1 MKGENTSILN
11 EQQKQAIAGLGRRF
25 SDATIFLHEAIAQ
38 KAGLTVT
45 DHKYLGLIMQK
56 GPMTAG
62 ELSKL
67 TMLTTG
73 AITGLVDRLE
83 KKKLVKRQFDKSDR
97 RKIIIVPN
105 FENASKLLGAVQT
118 QLRTRIIDMISTFS
132 DDELNVIEKYLQMT
146 IDVMNEITADIK
158 K

>member
-1 MKGENTSILN
+1 MNEKNRVLN
-11 EQQKQAIAGLGRRF
+11 EQQKQAIAGLGRQF

-38 KAGLTVT
+38 KGGLTVT
-45 DHKYLGLIMQK
+45 DHKFLGLIMQK

-67 TMLTTG
+67 SKLTTG

-105 FENASKLLGAVQT
+105 FENATKLFGAVQT
-118 QLRTRIIDMISTFS
+118 QLRTRIFDMISTFS
-132 DDELNVIEKYLQMT
+132 DDELNVIERYLQMT
-146 IDVMNEITADIK
+146 IEVMNEITGDIK
-158 K
+158 NK

>member
-1 MKGENTSILN
+1 MNPKTRILY
-11 EQQKQAIAGLGRRF
+11 EQQKGAIAGLGRRF

-56 GPMTAG
+56 GPITAG

-67 TMLTTG
+67 SKLTTG
-73 AITGLVDRLE
+73 AVTGLVDRLE
-83 KKKLVKRQFDKSDR
+83 RKKLVNRQFDKSDR

-105 FENASKLLGAVQT
+105 VENTTKLFGALQT
-118 QLRTRIIDMISTFS
+118 LLRKRIFDMISTFS

-146 IDVMNEITADIK
+146 IDVMSEITADIK
-158 K
+158 NK